1 MGKPFEIRK
10 EITLEATS
18 AQVWEAIATGAGL
31 AAWFMPMEVDPD
43 SPMVTSWEP
52 GRRLGVRTP
61 AGDDGSFQVF
71 DYRIEGGGPFSTADS
86 IVLQFSHSGFTGDD
100 WGDNFEAVTAEGWD
114 MYLHTLSQ
122 YFIHFAGKPALYLEA
137 EAPAESADPG
147 GWPRLVAALGL
158 TDPVKE
164 GAAVRFD
171 LPGVGPVEGVVDYA
185 TPTFIGLRAPLA
197 LIRFHGRVGLG
208 MPVAVSQHTY
218 VATFDTASAQRG
230 WERWLADVFG

>member
-10 EITLEATS
+10 EIQLEAS
-18 AQVWEAIATGAGL
+18 PEQVWEAIATGAGL

-61 AGDDGSFQVF
+61 AGEGGSFQMF
-71 DYRIEGGGPFSTADS
+71 DYRIEGGGPGGT
-86 IVLQFSHSGFTGDD
+86 VLRFSHSGFTSDD
-100 WGDNFEAVTAEGWD
+100 WGDGFETLTGAGWD
-114 MYLHTLSQ
+114 MYFHTLSQ
-122 YFIHFAGKPALYLEA
+122 YLANFPRHPALYLEA
-137 EAPAESADPG
+137 EGPPESSDPEA
-147 GWPRLVAALGL
+147 WSRLVAALGL
-158 TDPVKE
+158 TEPVKE
-164 GAAVRFD
+164 GSGVRFD

-197 LIRFHGRVGLG
+197 LIRFHGRSGIG

-230 WERWLADVFG
+230 WETWLAGVFG